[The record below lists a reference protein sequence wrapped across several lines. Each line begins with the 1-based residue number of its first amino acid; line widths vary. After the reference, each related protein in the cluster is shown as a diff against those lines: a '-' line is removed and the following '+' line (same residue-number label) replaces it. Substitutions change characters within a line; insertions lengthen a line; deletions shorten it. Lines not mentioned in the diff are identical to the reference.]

1 MFSDDKTPVFKGI
14 AATPFCILSRDNAK
28 GQKVEHILIL
38 SGRKTTP
45 VFAESKERAGE
56 IIEELKKPENMA
68 ALKKLKSILKDS
80 DAKPA
85 N

>member
-1 MFSDDKTPVFKGI
+1 M
-14 AATPFCILSRDNAK
+14 
-28 GQKVEHILIL
+28 EHILIL
-38 SGRKTTP
+38 SGHKTTP
-45 VFAESKERAGE
+45 VFAETKERSGE

>member
-1 MFSDDKTPVFKGI
+1 M
-14 AATPFCILSRDNAK
+14 
-28 GQKVEHILIL
+28 EHILIL
-38 SGRKTTP
+38 SGHKTTP
-45 VFAESKERAGE
+45 VFAETKERAGE
-56 IIEELKKPENMA
+56 IIAELSKPDNLA